1 MKISLVIPVH
11 NLEKYIEPL
20 LVSLKFQVYNH
31 DEIEPIFICDC
42 CSDRTHELVEAG
54 LKDSYKNLVILD
66 REYHSSGLSRNDG
79 LELATGDYIWLLDG
93 DDWLVDNHAIS
104 KVLEFFEH
112 CPDKK
117 VVHICWATNTFSM
130 PNYHNTVWQWA
141 FAADWAKGV
150 KFTSRPYDDD
160 VEWVTN
166 MMRTYQVKEVGNITD
181 PLYFYNYMREGS
193 VMHERITGRK
203 ENGTN

>member
-20 LVSLKFQVYNH
+20 LVSLKYQVYNH

-42 CSDRTHELVEAG
+42 CEDKTHELIEEG
-54 LKDSYKNLVILD
+54 LRNSFKNLVIFD
-66 REYHSSGLSRNDG
+66 RQYHSSGLSRNDG
-79 LELATGDYIWLLDG
+79 LEHATGEYIWLLDG
-93 DDWLVDNHAIS
+93 DDWLIDNHAIA
-104 KVLEFFEH
+104 KVVSFFEH
-112 CPDKK
+112 KPEEKI
-117 VVHICWATNTFSM
+117 VHVGWATNTFLM
-130 PNYHNTVWQWA
+130 PEYTSTVWQWV

-160 VEWVTN
+160 VEWIGN
-166 MMRTYQVKEVGNITD
+166 MMTTYRIRGVDTLTD

-193 VMHERITGRK
+193 VMYERI
-203 ENGTN
+203 NGLIGNDTN